1 MGVSILSKYSSI
13 SDKLDEWL
21 EYFKEAREIRRK
33 YANWNFIRSQPP
45 KIRIALE
52 YYIETGDLYNAAKLA
67 GMTMDEFNELRIKAG
82 IPSIG

>member
-1 MGVSILSKYSSI
+1 MSEPQNID
-13 SDKLDEWL
+13 DKLKEWI
-21 EYFKEAREIRRK
+21 EYFNEAREIRRRF
-33 YANWNFIRSQPP
+33 ANWEFVKKQPP

-67 GMTMDEFNELRIKAG
+67 GMTMEEFNELRIKAG